1 MRIYNLKLLPIKS
14 NCGNALFYFWEDFMG
29 LFFDVLSDLAR
40 IVTKVAASSPEP
52 VKEIGHSL
60 LKNAKEMYKH
70 NPEIVKDTV
79 QKTVKTTKDAAKR
92 I

>member
-1 MRIYNLKLLPIKS
+1 
-14 NCGNALFYFWEDFMG
+14 MG

-40 IVTKVAASSPEP
+40 IVTKVAVSSPEP

-79 QKTVKTTKDAAKR
+79 QKAVKTTKDAAKR